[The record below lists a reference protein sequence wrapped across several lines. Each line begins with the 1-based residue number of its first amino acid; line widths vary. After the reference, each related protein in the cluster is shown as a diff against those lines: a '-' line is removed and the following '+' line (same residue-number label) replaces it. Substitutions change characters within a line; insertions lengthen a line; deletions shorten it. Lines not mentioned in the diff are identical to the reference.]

1 MLVIREGGKFLKA
14 YKGFELLNDRCKH
27 IFNIIQRNG
36 PMTKNEL
43 IELTQ
48 IKLTTL
54 NRELKILLDEK
65 IIIESDIG
73 ESTGGRKPS
82 LYDVNQE
89 EFYVVGIDISRTYTK
104 IVIVNLKLEIISERL
119 LSHDYNM
126 ENVAETIPSII
137 NDLFSK
143 LEIENSFIVGIGIG
157 IVGGFNVTSL
167 YYELTM
173 EFDTRVYI
181 DNGVNAAVIGEYNFG
196 IGKGKKNISYI
207 NCGVG
212 IRTGIISSGVLIRT
226 INNVEDAFGH
236 MIVEANGQQCSCGNL
251 GCIEGYVS
259 ILNITDKFISG
270 MKETNPLGLK
280 KDLNNINYRDV
291 CSLAERENEVAMN
304 IIKEAALYFGIGLSN
319 YIKLFNPELIILSGP
334 LIQHSKLFYDIAK
347 ETAIKKCHIKNNNIQ
362 FSSGGYFEDNS
373 IAVGACAIVLEEIL
387 T

>member
-1 MLVIREGGKFLKA
+1 MLVIRGGGKFLKA
-14 YKGFELLNDRCKH
+14 YKGFELLNDRCKL

-126 ENVAETIPSII
+126 ENVAKTIPSII

-226 INNVEDAFGH
+226 INNAEDAFGH
-236 MIVEANGQQCSCGNL
+236 MIVEANGKKCSCGNL

-334 LIQHSKLFYDIAK
+334 LIQQSKLFYNIAK
-347 ETAIKKCHIKNNNIQ
+347 ETAIDKCHIKNNNIQ
-362 FSSGGYFEDNS
+362 FSSGGHFEDNS
-373 IAVGACAIVLEEIL
+373 IAIGACAIVLEEIL